1 MPRIP
6 IFVKSIPE
14 KNDTAIIIPLE
25 PGTLK
30 LNNLAKNAYKIKI
43 IEKSIAAKPKITPRY
58 NGLREKTCYSIYK
71 F

>member
-1 MPRIP
+1 MPIP
-6 IFVKSIPE
+6 ILLKVFL

-43 IEKSIAAKPKITPRY
+43 IGKSIAAKPKITQDI
-58 NGLREKTCYSIYK
+58 TA
-71 F
+71 

>member
-43 IEKSIAAKPKITPRY
+43 IEKALQQNLK
-58 NGLREKTCYSIYK
+58 
-71 F
+71 